1 MTRRLSRLDLASLG
15 VVLLALVVGVVIW
28 PRLPEQVAIHFSAS
42 GTPGNY
48 VPRTVAVG
56 AMPAV
61 MVATGG
67 FLKAVARIDAP
78 ASERAYDAIVC
89 STLLLFLIV
98 HLFILGWALGYRL
111 PFVVIPAVVV
121 VWTVFVV
128 GSALAS
134 EGLFS

>member
-1 MTRRLSRLDLASLG
+1 
-15 VVLLALVVGVVIW
+15 
-28 PRLPEQVAIHFSAS
+28 
-42 GTPGNY
+42 
-48 VPRTVAVG
+48 
-56 AMPAV
+56 MPAV

-67 FLKAVARIDAP
+67 FLKAVARIDPP

-98 HLFILGWALGYRL
+98 HLFTLGWALGYRL